1 MAQGSYTTD
10 LTTLTQNETN
20 TGVAEPT
27 AAGWT
32 SLNQVTSAETDY
44 FIQNVACTSATV
56 KVGVGGL
63 MYNNGAGFTI
73 PTDGAVFCWAYFWA
87 PGVLA
92 VESSGGA
99 RQMIGSS
106 LADFYYVNH
115 LGSDSWLYGG
125 WQCFVMA
132 DPSAITTDTQVG
144 TPTGTIQYTGW
155 AYNAPSAVPGKGYPF
170 GIDAIRYGRGT
181 LQITDGDVTEYGTFV
196 AAAEFND
203 KNSTAARTGFT
214 LLDSGYHRLGL
225 FQYQDGAYKWQG
237 HFLMGTAATAVDFRD
252 SNRLIFVLNTKHVTA
267 NFNLFEVRNALSRVD
282 WTGITVIALGT
293 VSKGRFLVTDNADV
307 NLSSC
312 TFTDMDTFTFMAASA
327 ALNCI
332 FRRTNAV
339 TAPGSNLTG
348 STFETPTVAA
358 DTGAL
363 VWDVATNPDG
373 LLDNTTFSKGTN
385 AHHAIDFGTSVTGN
399 ITLRG
404 CEFTGFGSTG
414 DSNDSTVRFL
424 ATGGAPAT
432 TGNFSVDDAAGIVV
446 TLSISPVTFSVTAKD
461 LDTGLV
467 IENARVMVPVTSGA
481 NFPYQASV
489 TTITGAGTT
498 ATVTHTGHG
507 RATGDN
513 ILIAGAS
520 PDYYNGAFTIT
531 LDGVDPINK
540 YTYTTPVTISTSPA
554 TGTITATMVL
564 LNGFTNASGVITDSR
579 TYSADQTVSGWVRR
593 HTYGP
598 SFDTATWTDVSSTLT
613 KTGAFTGMSGTFLI
627 TITAGTNMTPGV
639 YLATWVNANDVTLP
653 GAAGSADSS
662 DVAFTIGAKP
672 LYRQAPV
679 DDTIPSSAGKSVTV
693 FLQPDE

>member
-10 LTTLTQNETN
+10 LATLTQNETN
-20 TGVAEPT
+20 TGMAEPT
-27 AAGWT
+27 AVGWT
-32 SLNQVTSAETDY
+32 TLNTVTSAETDY

-63 MYNNGAGFTI
+63 LYNNGAGFTI
-73 PTDGAVFCWAYFWA
+73 PTDGAVLCWAYFWA

-125 WQCFVMA
+125 WQCFAMA

-144 TPTGTIQYTGW
+144 TPTATRQYTGW
-155 AYNAPSAVPGKGYPF
+155 AFNAPSAVPGKGNPY

-181 LQITDGDVTEYGTFV
+181 LQITNGDATEYGTFV

-203 KNSTAARTGFT
+203 KNSTGARTGFT

-237 HFLMGTAATAVDFRD
+237 HFLMGTAGTAVDFRD

-267 NFNLFEVRNALSRVD
+267 NFNLFEVRHASSRVD
-282 WTGITVIALGT
+282 WTGITIIALGT
-293 VSKGRFLVTDNADV
+293 VSRGRFLVTNNADV

-358 DTGAL
+358 NTSA
-363 VWDVATNPDG
+363 VIWDVNTDPNG

-385 AHHAIDFGTSVTGN
+385 AHHAIEFGTALVLPMSITLTGIDFTGFSATAGGTNGDETLHIKDTTGTLTINLVGCTGN
-399 ITLRG
+399 IGYRTEGATVVLSSSVPITVTVKDKAGTVIPGVRTAVYLTSDRTEVINLDTNG
-404 CEFTGFGSTG
+404 SGVASGSFTGST
-414 DSNDSTVRFL
+414 
-424 ATGGAPAT
+424 PAT
-432 TGNFSVDDAAGIVV
+432 CEVRCRKGSSADSPRYIAFS
-446 TLSISPVTFSVTAKD
+446 SI
-461 LDTGLV
+461 
-467 IENARVMVPVTSGA
+467 
-481 NFPYQASV
+481 Q
-489 TTITGAGTT
+489 
-498 ATVTHTGHG
+498 
-507 RATGDN
+507 
-513 ILIAGAS
+513 
-520 PDYYNGAFTIT
+520 
-531 LDGVDPINK
+531 
-540 YTYTTPVTISTSPA
+540 TIST
-554 TGTITATMVL
+554 TGLDFA
-564 LNGFTNASGVITDSR
+564 
-579 TYSADQTVSGWVRR
+579 
-593 HTYGP
+593 
-598 SFDTATWTDVSSTLT
+598 
-613 KTGAFTGMSGTFLI
+613 
-627 TITAGTNMTPGV
+627 
-639 YLATWVNANDVTLP
+639 VTL
-653 GAAGSADSS
+653 
-662 DVAFTIGAKP
+662 IE
-672 LYRQAPV
+672 
-679 DDTIPSSAGKSVTV
+679 DTINNAAS
-693 FLQPDE
+693 